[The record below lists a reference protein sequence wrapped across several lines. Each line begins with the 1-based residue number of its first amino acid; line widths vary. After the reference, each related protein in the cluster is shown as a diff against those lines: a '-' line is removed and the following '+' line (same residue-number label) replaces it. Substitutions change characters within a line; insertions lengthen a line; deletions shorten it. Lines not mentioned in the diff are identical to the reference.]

1 MQHTS
6 KKIIFIAVLLAGCVL
21 TSIFSSRAQEDAA
34 PLLPPAAVQSAG
46 KKSQPKSAT
55 LRVQVSGEVLEPGI
69 YDLPNNSRV
78 EEAVNAAGGFTENA
92 DTERVNLVR
101 KLRDGMQVKVPAL
114 KAGKT
119 GAGRKTGGNVSSAS
133 DSSRSSAGNRAGGAT
148 HKSNSSKS
156 VGAGAKQKVVGSV
169 RINSASAE
177 ELEALPGVG
186 PALAQRIVNERSKG
200 RFMSADDLVRVPGIG
215 KAKLEKLRSYVE
227 VD

>member
-1 MQHTS
+1 MTPTA
-6 KKIIFIAVLLAGCVL
+6 KKILFVAVLLAGCVL
-21 TSIFSSRAQEDAA
+21 TSIFSSRAQEEAA

-46 KKSQPKSAT
+46 KKSQPKSAA

-114 KAGKT
+114 KAGKA
-119 GAGRKTGGNVSSAS
+119 GAGKKTGSNVSSAS
-133 DSSRSSAGNRAGGAT
+133 GS
-148 HKSNSSKS
+148 SNSSVSGGSTRNSKS
-156 VGAGAKQKVVGSV
+156 AKASGAGGKQKVIGSV
-169 RINSASAE
+169 CINSASAE

-200 RFMSADDLVRVPGIG
+200 RFTSADDLLRVPGIG
-215 KAKLEKLRSYVE
+215 KAKLEKMRSYVE
-227 VD
+227 ID

>member
-6 KKIIFIAVLLAGCVL
+6 KKILFVAVLLAGCVL

-34 PLLPPAAVQSAG
+34 PLLPPAAMQSAG

-114 KAGKT
+114 KAGKA

-133 DSSRSSAGNRAGGAT
+133 GSSHSSGSAGSTRN
-148 HKSNSSKS
+148 SKS
-156 VGAGAKQKVVGSV
+156 AKASGAGSKQKLVGSV

>member
-1 MQHTS
+1 MTPTA
-6 KKIIFIAVLLAGCVL
+6 KKILFVAVLLAGCVL
-21 TSIFSSRAQEDAA
+21 TSIFSSRAQEEAA

-46 KKSQPKSAT
+46 KKSQPKSAA

-69 YDLPNNSRV
+69 YELPNSSRV

-114 KAGKT
+114 KAGKA
-119 GAGRKTGGNVSSAS
+119 GAGKKTGSNVSSAS
-133 DSSRSSAGNRAGGAT
+133 GS
-148 HKSNSSKS
+148 SNSSVSGGSTRNSKS
-156 VGAGAKQKVVGSV
+156 AKASGAGGKQKVIGSV

-177 ELEALPGVG
+177 ELEVLPGVG
-186 PALAQRIVNERSKG
+186 PALAQRIVNERNKG
-200 RFMSADDLVRVPGIG
+200 RFTSADDLVRVPGIG
-215 KAKLEKLRSYVE
+215 KAKLEKMRSYVD